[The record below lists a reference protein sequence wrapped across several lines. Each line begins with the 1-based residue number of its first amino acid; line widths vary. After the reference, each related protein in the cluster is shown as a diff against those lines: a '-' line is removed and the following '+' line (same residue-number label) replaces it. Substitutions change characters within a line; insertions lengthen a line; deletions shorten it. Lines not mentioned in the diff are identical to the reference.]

1 MAKKGKVVAFSAI
14 LITAAAI
21 ALAFALRSTT
31 QKPPANPETQAPQ
44 SVSTPPP
51 HSQDLQNPLSNDTNT
66 SNAEST
72 NDKNPVNSND
82 AFLQTTITADQP
94 FEDWLVRF
102 GYDLSAADVIA
113 MLKGDMTPLR
123 KRRLLDFF
131 ISESDE
137 GYKFFSSQ
145 SGTEFLEQ
153 VLTDAS
159 TDAGFALRV
168 GNILRWFGKGRTSDM
183 SDQYESRFAKSKS
196 ETEKIGLTAAI
207 SDGDFL
213 KKVAY
218 DHTQPELVRRVAI
231 ENLLLDD
238 KDPKTLKGLIDIS
251 DTQPTLSA
259 TVLTAAVRA
268 CVNRDEFQSVL
279 DVLKKEGMYTPL
291 NARIVGE
298 ALATSRRSYWA
309 RSVDA
314 EDDEFLTS
322 TMKSY
327 RAGIEAGL
335 RPPPFP

>member
-1 MAKKGKVVAFSAI
+1 MAKNKKIILFSA
-14 LITAAAI
+14 LLATAI
-21 ALAFALRSTT
+21 ALVFALHS
-31 QKPPANPETQAPQ
+31 PPPKTPTGPET
-44 SVSTPPP
+44 TP
-51 HSQDLQNPLSNDTNT
+51 SQPADASIQQPEGQYQPDPSNTKPTIEKSQGDQTP
-66 SNAEST
+66 AKE
-72 NDKNPVNSND
+72 ND
-82 AFLQTTITADQP
+82 AFLQTTVTADQP
-94 FEDWLVRF
+94 FEDWLLRF
-102 GYDLSAADVIA
+102 GYDLSAADVIS
-113 MLKGDMTPLR
+113 MLKGDMPPLR

-137 GYKFFSSQ
+137 GYRFFSSQ
-145 SGTEFLEQ
+145 SGSEFLEQ

-168 GNILRWFGKGRTSDM
+168 GNILRWFGKSRTQDM

-207 SDGDFL
+207 SDNDFL

-218 DHTQPELVRRVAI
+218 DHTQPQLVRRVAI

-268 CVNRDEFQSVL
+268 CVSREEFQSVL
-279 DVLKKEGMYTPL
+279 DVLKKEGMFTPL
-291 NARIVGE
+291 NARVVGE

-309 RSVDA
+309 RSVDT
-314 EDDEFLTS
+314 EDDEFLAA
-322 TMKSY
+322 TMKAY
-327 RAGIEAGL
+327 RTGIETGL